1 MSTAPT
7 ALPSR
12 AERRARM
19 ARSHGPY
26 GLQSPHVP
34 HSPHGP
40 YGLQS
45 PHGPPGPPAP
55 YDDIQPARPPLRTR
69 PQRAAGFRLA
79 RVET

>member
-19 ARSHGPY
+19 ARS
-26 GLQSPHVP
+26 
-34 HSPHGP
+34 HGP